1 MSGPE
6 IDDQIDDQIDDPGL
20 GIGAPA
26 ARLPLLVIGGF
37 LLLAACFALSLAGT
51 AAAPAAIMQ
60 WLDRLRGY
68 GVAGALVFIALQA
81 AVASVGV
88 LPASLLGLAAGAIYG
103 IGAGFGLAAAGV
115 LLGAAVSFGLTR
127 SALRPLVERRLAGSR
142 RLGRL
147 DAALGRDG
155 WRLVLLLRVS
165 PIMPFSLTS
174 YALGLS
180 AVRPAA
186 YFAGTLAALPALLLY
201 VAMGT
206 LGDAGLAAL
215 KRGDAPAHLALLAFG
230 ILVTGMLPLRLG
242 RLVSR
247 ALRHD
252 HA

>member
-6 IDDQIDDQIDDPGL
+6 IGDPDL
-20 GIGAPA
+20 GIEPA
-26 ARLPLLVIGGF
+26 AARMPRVVIGGF
-37 LLLAACFALSLAGT
+37 VLLAACFALSLAGS
-51 AAAPAAIMQ
+51 ASMSGAILQ
-60 WLDRLRGY
+60 GLDRLRGF
-68 GVAGALVFIALQA
+68 GAAGALVFIALQA
-81 AVASVGV
+81 AVASGGV

-103 IGAGFGLAAAGV
+103 IGPGFGLAATGI
-115 LLGAAVSFGLTR
+115 LLGAAASFGITR
-127 SALRPLVERRLAGSR
+127 SALRPLVERRLAASR

-155 WRLVLLLRVS
+155 WRLVLLLRLS

-180 AVRPAA
+180 SVRPAA
-186 YFAGTLAALPALLLY
+186 YLLGTLAALPALLLY

-215 KRGDAPAHLALLAFG
+215 RRGESTLHLALLASG
-230 ILVTGMLPLRLG
+230 ILATMLLTWRLG